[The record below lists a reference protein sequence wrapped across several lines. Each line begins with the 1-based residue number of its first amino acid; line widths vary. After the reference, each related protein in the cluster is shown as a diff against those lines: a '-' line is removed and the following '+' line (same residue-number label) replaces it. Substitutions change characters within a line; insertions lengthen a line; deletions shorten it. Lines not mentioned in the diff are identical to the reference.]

1 MAELNEL
8 NGISPVEE
16 IRITRVRDEYGW
28 LSCMSPH
35 PIEYQGE
42 RYRTCEAL
50 FQCLRFLGYPEIQA
64 EIRACPS
71 PMGAKMKARKHQEK
85 LGRGKL
91 WDQADDDIDKMRLCL
106 RLKFTQHPELQT
118 QLIGTGDAE
127 IIEDCT
133 THDRESA
140 RFWGA
145 VRVND
150 EWVGENRLG
159 RLLMEFREELQSSD
173 EVNS

>member
-1 MAELNEL
+1 MAGS
-8 NGISPVEE
+8 NGIPPVKV
-16 IRITRVRDEYGW
+16 IRITKVKKKFGW

-35 PIEYQGE
+35 PIKHEGLLYL
-42 RYRTCEAL
+42 TCEAL

-64 EIRACPS
+64 EIRACS
-71 PMGAKMKARKHQEK
+71 TPMGAKMKVRKHHEK
-85 LGRGKL
+85 LGRGIL
-91 WDQADDDIDKMRLCL
+91 WDQADDDIDRMRLCL
-106 RLKFTQHPELQT
+106 RLKFNQHPKLRR
-118 QLIGTGDAE
+118 QLLKTRTRL

-133 THDRESA
+133 KHDRESA